1 MTRTIALAG
10 NPIEVE
16 VAENDAHRYKGLSDR
31 DELGKDEGM
40 MFVWPMEKEHGL
52 VMRDMNFGIDMVFA
66 DAEGEVTKVHSANPD
81 EEGTTAFSK
90 YAVELPKGYCEAAGV
105 EKGDR
110 LELDA
115 DGLGKSD
122 TPISDQIASEV
133 ALRLNKQGG
142 EWVEFQGPE
151 GGTGWQNTRTQEVR
165 YQDQP
170 PGEVAGDGEDN
181 SYDGQGG
188 DNEGEPEW
196 EEPGDPADIDLGQ
209 PVVVEQDGQQM
220 EGVVDNAN
228 PLGGGRVLEVE
239 TEDGGFAQVDV
250 GTDAGYPADLVAV
263 GKSQTMNK
271 VDLFKELEGV
281 SFYSEIND
289 TEVKVVD
296 VEGDKVRVT
305 DEDNEWWERMED
317 VRDKITDGAWEE
329 KDDPCWDGYEMQGT
343 KEQDGETVPNC
354 VPKSVDTNEVT
365 GDIAEKLSEVVFD
378 GDD

>member
-115 DGLGKSD
+115 GGLGKSD
-122 TPISDQIASEV
+122 RD
-133 ALRLNKQGG
+133 
-142 EWVEFQGPE
+142 
-151 GGTGWQNTRTQEVR
+151 
-165 YQDQP
+165 
-170 PGEVAGDGEDN
+170 
-181 SYDGQGG
+181 
-188 DNEGEPEW
+188 
-196 EEPGDPADIDLGQ
+196 
-209 PVVVEQDGQQM
+209 
-220 EGVVDNAN
+220 
-228 PLGGGRVLEVE
+228 
-239 TEDGGFAQVDV
+239 
-250 GTDAGYPADLVAV
+250 
-263 GKSQTMNK
+263 TMNK
-271 VDLFKELEGV
+271 TDLFKELEGV